1 MMNHHFDQVIH
12 ISQVPATYDGIG
24 TYINDMNYQYIPNN
38 FDYEDCMDW
47 LNRKIAQLDAK
58 IEKGSTKAYLY
69 KWKNQRDMYAAIV
82 KYLSLPKLSLRQC
95 R

>member
-1 MMNHHFDQVIH
+1 MMNLHSDQPIH
-12 ISQVPATYDGIG
+12 LTYLPPTYDGIG
-24 TYINDMNYQYIPNN
+24 TYSNDMNYQYIPNN
-38 FDYEDCMDW
+38 FNYEDCMNW

-69 KWKNQRDMYAAIV
+69 KWKNQRDMYAAIL